1 MSSQEKISVD
11 HVGTDPLNMDT
22 LDLDLINASLRGK
35 TPTEIVQ
42 WAVELN
48 KKTIVTTN
56 FRPLE
61 AVILHMAKVADPNMD
76 VLWID
81 SGYNTKATYLF
92 AEKVIKELA
101 LNVHV
106 FNPLM
111 TAARRDA
118 IMGGVPDVDSELH
131 DEFTRQ
137 VKLEPFKRAMQAFSP
152 EVWLTA
158 IRKDQT
164 PFRNNLD
171 IVTQDETG
179 LIKVAPMFYWTD
191 VDMEGYL
198 LENNLPDEEDYF
210 DPTKVLGDRE
220 CGLHTQS
227 PVA

>member
-1 MSSQEKISVD
+1 MLNTNESSLDI
-11 HVGTDPLNMDT
+11 
-22 LDLDLINASLRGK
+22 LDLDMINASLRNK
-35 TPTEIVQ
+35 SPLEIVR
-42 WAVELN
+42 WAVGIN
-48 KKTIVTTN
+48 KKAIVTTN
-56 FRPLE
+56 FRPFE
-61 AVILHMAKVADPNMD
+61 AVILHMATVADPTMD

-81 SGYNTKATYLF
+81 SGYNTQATYLF
-92 AEKVIKELA
+92 AEKVIKDLS

-106 FNPLM
+106 YNPLV

-118 IMGGVPDVDSELH
+118 IMGGVPDVDSDLH

-137 VKLEPFKRAMQAFSP
+137 VKLEPFKRAMQEFAP

-179 LIKVAPMFYWTD
+179 LIKVAPVFYWTD
-191 VDMEGYL
+191 VDLEGYL
-198 LENNLPDEEDYF
+198 VENNLPDEEDYF

-220 CGLHTQS
+220 CGLHTQ
-227 PVA
+227 AITA

>member
-1 MSSQEKISVD
+1 MSSQEM
-11 HVGTDPLNMDT
+11 LNTNESSLDI
-22 LDLDLINASLRGK
+22 LDLDMINASLRNK
-35 TPTEIVQ
+35 SPLEIVR
-42 WAVELN
+42 WAVGIN
-48 KKTIVTTN
+48 KKAIVTTN
-56 FRPLE
+56 FRPFE
-61 AVILHMAKVADPNMD
+61 AVILHMATVADPTMD

-81 SGYNTKATYLF
+81 SGYNTQATYLF
-92 AEKVIKELA
+92 AEKVIKDLS

-106 FNPLM
+106 YNPLV

-118 IMGGVPDVDSELH
+118 IMGGVPDVDSDLH

-137 VKLEPFKRAMQAFSP
+137 VKLEPFKRAMQEFAP

-179 LIKVAPMFYWTD
+179 LIKVAPVFYWTD
-191 VDMEGYL
+191 VDLEGYL
-198 LENNLPDEEDYF
+198 VENNLPDEEDYF

-220 CGLHTQS
+220 CGLHTQ
-227 PVA
+227 AITA

>member
-1 MSSQEKISVD
+1 M
-11 HVGTDPLNMDT
+11 
-22 LDLDLINASLRGK
+22 LDLDAINKELREK
-35 TPTEIVQ
+35 HPAEIVK
-42 WAVELN
+42 WAADLG
-48 KKTIVTTN
+48 KKTVVTTN
-56 FRPLE
+56 FRPFE
-61 AVILHMAKVADPNMD
+61 SVILHMCQKADPKMD

-81 SGYNTKATYLF
+81 SGYNTKATYLC
-92 AEKVIKELA
+92 AEKIIKDLD
-101 LNVHV
+101 LNIHV
-106 FNPLM
+106 FNPEM

-118 IMGGVPDVDSELH
+118 VMDGIPNIDSPLH

-137 VKLEPFKRAMQAFSP
+137 VKLEPFGRAMKAFQP

-198 LENNLPDEEDYF
+198 YEHNLPNEEDYY

-220 CGLHTQS
+220 CGLHTKS
-227 PVA
+227 PVAS

>member
-1 MSSQEKISVD
+1 MLKEETVVND
-11 HVGTDPLNMDT
+11 ELNLAA
-22 LDLDLINASLRGK
+22 LDLDMINASLRNK
-35 TPTEIVQ
+35 TPLEIVK
-42 WAVELN
+42 WAVGLN
-48 KKTIVTTN
+48 RKTLVTTN
-56 FRPLE
+56 FRPFE
-61 AVILHMAKVADPNMD
+61 AVILHMATIADPDMD

-81 SGYNTKATYLF
+81 SGYNTEATYIL
-92 AEKVIKELA
+92 AEKVIKDLS

-106 FNPLM
+106 VNPLM

-118 IMGGVPDVDSELH
+118 IMGGIPGVDSPLH
-131 DEFTRQ
+131 DEFTQQ
-137 VKLEPFKRAMQAFSP
+137 VKLEPFKRAMREFSP
-152 EVWLTA
+152 DVWLTA

-198 LENNLPDEEDYF
+198 LEHDLPNEEDYF

-227 PVA
+227 MTS

>member
-1 MSSQEKISVD
+1 M
-11 HVGTDPLNMDT
+11 
-22 LDLDLINASLRGK
+22 LDLPAINAQLRDK
-35 TPTEIVQ
+35 HPAEIVK

-48 KKTIVTTN
+48 KKTVVTTN
-56 FRPLE
+56 FRPFE
-61 AVILHMAKVADPNMD
+61 SVILHMSQQADPNMD

-81 SGYNTKATYLF
+81 SGYNTKATYLC
-92 AEKVIKELA
+92 AESIIKQLQ
-101 LNVHV
+101 LNIHV
-106 FNPLM
+106 FNPEM

-118 IMGGVPDVDSELH
+118 IMDGIPGIESPLH

-137 VKLEPFKRAMQAFSP
+137 VKLEPFNRAMKAFQP

-164 PFRNNLD
+164 PFRQNLD

-179 LIKVAPMFYWTD
+179 LIKVAPVFYWTD

-198 LENNLPDEEDYF
+198 YEHNLPNEEDYY

-227 PVA
+227 PVAS

>member
-1 MSSQEKISVD
+1 M
-11 HVGTDPLNMDT
+11 
-22 LDLDLINASLRGK
+22 LDLDAINKELREK
-35 TPTEIVQ
+35 HPAEIVK
-42 WAVELN
+42 WAVSLN
-48 KKTIVTTN
+48 KKTVVTTN

-61 AVILHMAKVADPNMD
+61 SVILHMCQQADPKME

-81 SGYNTKATYLF
+81 SGYNTKATYLC
-92 AEKVIKELA
+92 AEKIIKDLD
-101 LNVHV
+101 LNIHV
-106 FNPLM
+106 FNPEM

-118 IMGGVPDVDSELH
+118 IMDGIPSIDSPLH

-137 VKLEPFKRAMQAFSP
+137 VKLEPFGRAMKAFQP

-198 LENNLPDEEDYF
+198 YEHSLPNEEDYY

-220 CGLHTQS
+220 CGLHTKS
-227 PVA
+227 PVAS

>member
-1 MSSQEKISVD
+1 MSNANVLEEQE
-11 HVGTDPLNMDT
+11 
-22 LDLDLINASLRGK
+22 LDLKGINAQLREQS
-35 TPTEIVQ
+35 PLEIVQ
-42 WAVELN
+42 WAVGLN

-61 AVILHMAKVADPNMD
+61 AVILHMAKIADPEMD

-81 SGYNTKATYLF
+81 SGYNTKATYIF
-92 AEKVIKELA
+92 AEKAIKDMA
-101 LNVHV
+101 LNTHV

-111 TAARRDA
+111 TAARRDS
-118 IMGGVPDVDSELH
+118 IMNGVPGVDSPLH

-137 VKLEPFKRAMQAFSP
+137 VKLEPFKRAMQEFSP

-179 LIKVAPMFYWTD
+179 LIKVAPVFYWTD

>member
-1 MSSQEKISVD
+1 MDLKAINESLKEKS
-11 HVGTDPLNMDT
+11 PL
-22 LDLDLINASLRGK
+22 
-35 TPTEIVQ
+35 EIVQ
-42 WAVELN
+42 WAVGLN

-61 AVILHMAKVADPNMD
+61 AVILHLAKTVDPKMD
-76 VLWID
+76 VVWID

-92 AEKVIKELA
+92 AEKVIKDLD
-101 LNVHV
+101 LNIHV
-106 FNPLM
+106 YNPLM

-118 IMGGVPDVDSELH
+118 LMDGIPSIDSPLH
-131 DEFTRQ
+131 DEFTQQ
-137 VKLEPFKRAMQAFSP
+137 VKLEPFKRAMQDFQP

-164 PFRNNLD
+164 AFRQNLD

-179 LIKVAPMFYWTD
+179 LIKVAPVFYLTE

-198 LENNLPDEEDYF
+198 YEHSLPDEEDYY
-210 DPTKVLGDRE
+210 DPTKVEGDRE
-220 CGLHTQS
+220 CGLHTKS